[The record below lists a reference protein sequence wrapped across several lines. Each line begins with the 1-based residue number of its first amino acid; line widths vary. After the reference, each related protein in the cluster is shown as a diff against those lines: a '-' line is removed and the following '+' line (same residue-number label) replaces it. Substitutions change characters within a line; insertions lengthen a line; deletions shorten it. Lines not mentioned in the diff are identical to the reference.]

1 MEQKTNTNT
10 KASLKDGF
18 KKHFNT
24 PMVMVAVYCIANFQ
38 TIFRSVLNIVNVLTR
53 SPLQLVNAVLST
65 AVTCFPLILLALL
78 WLHRF
83 EKIRNP
89 ARWIGILSLIM
100 AVLSGYTRRGTFVR
114 FFIELPTN
122 MYELISQSPFLL
134 ILNYTLTAIAYL
146 LLGITL
152 LRGKK
157 GGFLF
162 ALGHIAAIA
171 VTLFFG
177 ILTQMTGDGS
187 LVSSFITAMYFIALF
202 QIPKVIQEP
211 KAAELGKNNG
221 LIALAVLV
229 MIIYL
234 ISGSATGTLGGG
246 GYDSYS
252 KPPANTCKSCGRSW
266 QAGDS
271 GGNFMNI
278 AKTGMC
284 NNCENNYHSLERY
297 LD

>member
-1 MEQKTNTNT
+1 MEQQTNTAA
-10 KASLKDGF
+10 KASVKDVF

-24 PMVMVAVYCIANFQ
+24 PMLMVAIYCIANFS
-38 TIFRSVLNIVNVLTR
+38 TIIRSVLNIVNVLTR
-53 SPLQLVNAVLST
+53 NPLQLAGAVMSMAVN
-65 AVTCFPLILLALL
+65 CFPLVLLLLL
-78 WLHRF
+78 WRHRL
-83 EKIRNP
+83 EKLRKP
-89 ARWIGILSLIM
+89 ALWIGSLSLVM
-100 AVLSGYTRRGTFVR
+100 AVLSAFARRGIFVR
-114 FFIELPTN
+114 FFTALPEN
-122 MYELISQSPFLL
+122 MYELISVSPFL
-134 ILNYTLTAIAYL
+134 IVLNYALIMIAYL

-162 ALGHIAAIA
+162 SLGHIAAIG

-187 LVSSFITAMYFIALF
+187 LVSAFITAMYFIALF
-202 QIPKVIQEP
+202 NIPKVIQEP
-211 KAAELGKNNG
+211 KAAELGKNRG
-221 LIALAVLV
+221 LIALAVIV
-229 MIIYL
+229 MVIYL

-252 KPPANTCKSCGRSW
+252 TPSSNTCKSCGRSW
-266 QAGDS
+266 NAGDS
-271 GGNFMNI
+271 DGNFMNI

-284 NNCENNYHSLERY
+284 NNCESNYHSLERY